1 MPRCPPPHPDACLV
15 DTLWTDEYFSA
26 YFPAFASR
34 SVFPAAPERS
44 LEDVPVGVTYTL
56 LSLFHDGGGWMYP
69 LVLCSLFALG
79 VIVAKGYTLWVA
91 RRRSKQVLEEVETL
105 ARAGRL
111 DDAIRVA
118 AETPGPVAAI
128 LYSGL
133 RRVRE
138 RQTGADIEKAIQTTG
153 VIELGF
159 LERGL
164 TVLATVSNVAPLL
177 GFLGTVAGMISAFG
191 AIAAAGQVEASLV
204 ASGIK
209 VALITTAAG
218 LIIAVPVNIAYNFF
232 VTRIDKLIIEM
243 EEGTANVLN
252 LVWDME
258 GQGGAAALSPGA
270 GVRRHSPR
278 PATGSIEGMGTPDR
292 GADSDSHHQP

>member
-1 MPRCPPPHPDACLV
+1 M
-15 DTLWTDEYFSA
+15 T
-26 YFPAFASR
+26 
-34 SVFPAAPERS
+34 
-44 LEDVPVGVTYTL
+44 
-56 LSLFHDGGGWMYP
+56 LFHDGGGWMYP
-69 LVLCSLFALG
+69 LILCSLFGLG
-79 VIVAKGYTLWVA
+79 VIIAKGYMLWAA
-91 RRRSKQVLEEVETL
+91 RRHSEGLLERVEAMVRSGK
-105 ARAGRL
+105 L
-111 DDAIRVA
+111 DQAIRLS

-133 RRVRE
+133 RRVSE
-138 RQTGADIEKAIQTTG
+138 RQRGVDIEKAIQTTG

-164 TVLATVSNVAPLL
+164 AVLATVSNVAPLL

-232 VTRIDKLIIEM
+232 VTRIDKLIMDM
-243 EEGTANVLN
+243 EEGTSTVLN

-258 GQGGAAALSPGA
+258 RPDGATAAPGRA
-270 GVRRHSPR
+270 PGVPRHSPR
-278 PATGSIEGMGTPDR
+278 PATGPVEGKGTPDR
-292 GADSDSHHQP
+292 GAASDFDHQP